1 MSFNN
6 ISYQINSA
14 LFHVVDNLIITR
26 EGLSFSVNKIFTEDD
41 DAVVK
46 INNELR
52 LKNYLFS
59 EISKRYNTRINV
71 YDLLFHNIPTSF
83 LNNFKLYAYKTSQK
97 ESSFSAYCDI
107 FPKTFVCK
115 NCGHFISFKKS
126 QYEELNSFDF
136 NNCKLGCG
144 GSYEQIFQMKF
155 CEECGNLEDLTF
167 YCSKHNDSNWK
178 LHREDKFQP
187 LTWKLSCESCAK
199 EDPDYKPLDI
209 LRYPCSHRNRSNKDP
224 SKYTLLTATEG
235 SIFQPVVLTMVDI
248 PNSKIDSIY
257 LDYLILGLY
266 LNRFDDFLDKYGL
279 SNDDY
284 SNIIQDINEFLG
296 QWDNKFSRRN
306 LSSEMKN
313 DIFKLYNL
321 IDELIEE
328 FDDYSFVNISD
339 YLVLGGKLSKDII
352 DSTSFE
358 IFIKDNVDAKIKFDK
373 FKNKFKISQIYY
385 LSNINLVSSV
395 IGLNVGLNKF
405 YEENFVP
412 HFEPLWENSYEK
424 DSLKAYIVP
433 FETEGIMFNLDKCE
447 VVNWLIDNNALDMEH
462 INDETLATKIL
473 MEMEIHSYE
482 YSLVKKLIHTLS
494 HVLIRRSSMY
504 TGLEDDSCGE
514 MLFVNSAAF
523 LLYSSSS
530 INIGGFSFIFENALF
545 KWFDDI
551 ELDIDDCVL
560 DPSCIH
566 ENGACFSCMYL
577 PEYVCSE
584 FNMDLDRDVLIGK
597 TNRYNKGFWKNEK
610 MD

>member
-1 MSFNN
+1 
-6 ISYQINSA
+6 
-14 LFHVVDNLIITR
+14 
-26 EGLSFSVNKIFTEDD
+26 
-41 DAVVK
+41 
-46 INNELR
+46 
-52 LKNYLFS
+52 
-59 EISKRYNTRINV
+59 
-71 YDLLFHNIPTSF
+71 
-83 LNNFKLYAYKTSQK
+83 
-97 ESSFSAYCDI
+97 
-107 FPKTFVCK
+107 
-115 NCGHFISFKKS
+115 
-126 QYEELNSFDF
+126 
-136 NNCKLGCG
+136 
-144 GSYEQIFQMKF
+144 
-155 CEECGNLEDLTF
+155 
-167 YCSKHNDSNWK
+167 
-178 LHREDKFQP
+178 
-187 LTWKLSCESCAK
+187 
-199 EDPDYKPLDI
+199 
-209 LRYPCSHRNRSNKDP
+209 
-224 SKYTLLTATEG
+224 
-235 SIFQPVVLTMVDI
+235 MVDI

>member
-26 EGLSFSVNKIFTEDD
+26 EGLSFSVGKIFTEEDKS
-41 DAVVK
+41 VVK

-71 YDLLFHNIPTSF
+71 YNLLFHNIPKSF
-83 LNNFKLYAYKTSQK
+83 LNKFNIYGYKTSQR

-136 NNCKLGCG
+136 NTCKLGCG
-144 GSYEQIFQMKF
+144 GSYEQIFQLKF

-167 YCSKHNDSNWK
+167 YCSKHPNSNWI

-187 LTWKLSCESCAK
+187 RTWKLSCQSCTN
-199 EDPDYKPLDI
+199 EDPNYEPLDI
-209 LRYPCSHRNRSNKDP
+209 LRYTCSHRNRSNKDP
-224 SKYTLLTATEG
+224 SRYTLLTATEG

-248 PNSKIDSIY
+248 PESKMDSLY
-257 LDYLILGLY
+257 LDYIILGLY
-266 LNRFDDFLDKYGL
+266 LNRFNDFLEKYDL
-279 SNDDY
+279 INEDY
-284 SNIIQDINEFLG
+284 TTNIQNINEFLG
-296 QWDNKFSRRN
+296 QWDNKFTRKT
-306 LSSEMKN
+306 LPQDMKD
-313 DIFKLYNL
+313 DIIQLYEL
-321 IDELIEE
+321 IDELIED
-328 FDDYSFVNISD
+328 FDDYSFVNIND
-339 YLVLGGKLSKDII
+339 YMVLSGMLSKDIV
-352 DSTSFE
+352 DSTSFDS
-358 IFIKDNVDAKIKFDK
+358 FIEGDEVLIKKFDK
-373 FKNKFKISQIYY
+373 FKERYKISQIYY

-395 IGLNVGLNKF
+395 IGVNVGLNKF
-405 YEENFVP
+405 YEENFIP
-412 HFEPLWENSYEK
+412 HFEPLWENAYEK
-424 DSLKAYIVP
+424 DSLKSYVVP
-433 FETEGIMFNLDKCE
+433 FETEGLMFNLDKCA
-447 VVNWLIDNNALDMEH
+447 VVNWLIDNNALDMEYVD
-462 INDETLATKIL
+462 DETFATKIL
-473 MEMEIHSYE
+473 MEMDYNSYE

-494 HVLIRRSSMY
+494 HVLIRRSSLY

-514 MLFVNSAAF
+514 MLFVNSASF

-545 KWFDDI
+545 KWFEDI
-551 ELDIDDCVL
+551 ELYVDDCVL

-566 ENGACFSCMYL
+566 ESGACFSCMYL

-597 TNRYNKGFWKNEK
+597 TNRYSKGFW
-610 MD
+610 